1 MKILLAKWMPNWH
14 NRLTYF
20 WLWKTW
26 MLRCNVIINLDCIWI
41 SLELRLYIL
50 EIVIENQYLTESW
63 LFQRW
68 IYTYLLFTDDN
79 YTTIYYF
86 HISNPPA
93 LNLSFILLRPLPFP
107 RLIEKTCVISFNNYL
122 NHFLH
127 YRGEDDLRS
136 DLFSTL

>member
-1 MKILLAKWMPNWH
+1 MTNWH

-26 MLRCNVIINLDCIWI
+26 MWRYNVIMNLDFISI
-41 SLELRLYIL
+41 SLELGNIELCIS
-50 EIVIENQYLTESW
+50 EIVIKNQYLTESW

-68 IYTYLLFTDDN
+68 IHTYLLFTDDN

-107 RLIEKTCVISFNNYL
+107 RLIEKTCVISFNHYL

-127 YRGEDDLRS
+127 YRGEDDLRARS
-136 DLFSTL
+136 I